1 MKINTGPDNEN
12 SRMQKFLNTSP
23 VLSDTREL
31 P

>member
-1 MKINTGPDNEN
+1 MKICHNNEN
-12 SRMQKFLNTSP
+12 SRMQKILNTRP